1 MENRAMS
8 IELLRIKSSYA
19 SLRLLFPLNVVYC
32 HKQNNMQRDI
42 IHMEKK
48 PLLTRTGVVVGL
60 AILCNALWGSAIPFI
75 NLGYKLFAIPAGAA
89 ATQIVFAGCRFFLA
103 GLLTILFT
111 SVMQRRIVRPKKQNI
126 YMVFCLGALQTVM
139 QYVFFYIGV
148 ANTPSVKGAIIQG
161 LNAFVAILIACYI
174 FRSEKMN
181 LLKWVG
187 GALGVLGIIVVNL
200 DGSSLGGSVSL
211 LGEGFLM
218 ISMVAGACS
227 AGAIKFFGQRE
238 DPVALSGWQFML
250 GGAIMACAGYL
261 FGGRL
266 HPTGVGSVAVLLY
279 LAALSAVA
287 YTLWSVLL
295 KFNPVSRIA
304 PFMFLQPIFG
314 VLLSLIL
321 YGGAELP
328 LARYAAALVL
338 VCLSIVIVGKGQ
350 QVKA

>member
-1 MENRAMS
+1 
-8 IELLRIKSSYA
+8 
-19 SLRLLFPLNVVYC
+19 
-32 HKQNNMQRDI
+32 
-42 IHMEKK
+42 MEKK
-48 PLLTRTGVVVGL
+48 PLLAQAPVVIGL

-75 NLGYKLFAIPAGAA
+75 NLGYKLFEIPAGQP

-111 SVMQRRIVRPKKQNI
+111 SMAQRRFVRPKKQNI
-126 YMVFCLGALQTVM
+126 HMVFCLGALQTVT
-139 QYVFFYIGV
+139 QYLFFYIGV

-181 LLKWVG
+181 ALKWIG
-187 GALGVLGIIVVNL
+187 GMLGVAGVIAVNL
-200 DGSSLGGSVSL
+200 DGSSLGGGVKL
-211 LGEGFLM
+211 TGEGFLL

-227 AGAIKFFGQRE
+227 AGAIKYFAQRE
-238 DPVALSGWQFML
+238 DPVALSGWQFMF
-250 GGAIMACAGYL
+250 GGLVMAAAGFA

-279 LAALSAVA
+279 LAALSAIA
-287 YTLWSVLL
+287 YTVWSVLL

-314 VLLSLIL
+314 VVLSLIL
-321 YGGAELP
+321 YGGSDLP
-328 LARYAAALVL
+328 MLRYAVALAL

-350 QVKA
+350 QVKHE